1 MTLRSVILSILSLLA
16 LIFLIL
22 NWQGIMAP
30 VPVNLIVEEIQA
42 PLGLIL
48 LLILGGLWLFGIA
61 WALMQQASTL
71 VEIRKAYKEANA
83 NKSLAD
89 HAEMSRLEQ
98 TKEKLREEMVKN
110 REELLA
116 GIREAVKAP
125 TISAQD
131 AQKRLDAVEKVL
143 EKLTL
148 RIEQIAEKAQIGP
161 APELPEPVEPKKS
174 GFFGF
179 LGGSK
184 SSKEEKNASETAN
197 ASAVTAVIVKEESAS
212 KPKPEDSQPPTTEE
226 PPTKSEQPAETDKPK
241 EGFFKKMFH

>member
-1 MTLRSVILSILSLLA
+1 MTLRSVVLAILSLLA

-22 NWQGIMAP
+22 NWQGITAP

-48 LLILGGLWLFGIA
+48 LVILGGLWLFGIA

-89 HAEMSRLEQ
+89 HAEQSRLEQ
-98 TKEKLREEMVKN
+98 TKESLRQEMIKS

-116 GIREAVKAP
+116 GIKAAVEAP
-125 TISAQD
+125 TASAQD
-131 AQKRLDAVEKVL
+131 AQKRLDAVEKAL
-143 EKLTL
+143 E
-148 RIEQIAEKAQIGP
+148 P
-161 APELPEPVEPKKS
+161 APELPAPEPKKS

-184 SSKEEKNASETAN
+184 SNKPHEPSKNEIVESPVVPTAP
-197 ASAVTAVIVKEESAS
+197 AAVPEPESVPVSDKTDAAKEESAQS
-212 KPKPEDSQPPTTEE
+212 VEPTAKPKD
-226 PPTKSEQPAETDKPK
+226 
-241 EGFFKKMFH
+241 GFFKKMFH

>member
-1 MTLRSVILSILSLLA
+1 MTLRSVVLAILSLLA

-22 NWQGIMAP
+22 NWQGITAP

-48 LLILGGLWLFGIA
+48 LVILGGLWLFGIA

-89 HAEMSRLEQ
+89 HAEQSRLEQ
-98 TKEKLREEMVKN
+98 TKESLRQEMIKS

-116 GIREAVKAP
+116 GIKAAVEAP
-125 TISAQD
+125 TASAQD
-131 AQKRLDAVEKVL
+131 AQKRL
-143 EKLTL
+143 
-148 RIEQIAEKAQIGP
+148 RIEQIADKAQIGP
-161 APELPEPVEPKKS
+161 APELPASEPKKS

-184 SSKEEKNASETAN
+184 SNKPHEPSKN
-197 ASAVTAVIVKEESAS
+197 VIVESPVVPTAPAAVPEPESVPVSDKTDAAKEESAQS
-212 KPKPEDSQPPTTEE
+212 VEPTAKPKD
-226 PPTKSEQPAETDKPK
+226 
-241 EGFFKKMFH
+241 GFFKKIFH

>member
-22 NWQGIMAP
+22 NWQGITAP

-48 LLILGGLWLFGIA
+48 LVILGGLWLFGIA

-98 TKEKLREEMVKN
+98 MKEAMSAEMNRN
-110 REELLA
+110 REDLLK
-116 GIREAVKAP
+116 GLQEALAKP
-125 TISAQD
+125 TSGVEET
-131 AQKRLDAVEKVL
+131 QKRLDAVEKAL
-143 EKLTL
+143 LKLTL
-148 RIEQIAEKAQIGP
+148 RLEQLAEKAQIGP
-161 APELPEPVEPKKS
+161 APELPEPEPETKRR
-174 GFFGF
+174 FFGF
-179 LGGSK
+179 LGAGKTHKDEPSVEEAVVK
-184 SSKEEKNASETAN
+184 AQETVEQASPETKAPEASTPPEADSPTEEKT
-197 ASAVTAVIVKEESAS
+197 
-212 KPKPEDSQPPTTEE
+212 KP
-226 PPTKSEQPAETDKPK
+226 
-241 EGFFKKMFH
+241 GFFKKVFH

>member
-1 MTLRSVILSILSLLA
+1 MTLRSVVLAILSLLA

-22 NWQGIMAP
+22 NWQGITAP

-48 LLILGGLWLFGIA
+48 LVILGGLWLFGIA

-89 HAEMSRLEQ
+89 HAEQSRLEQ
-98 TKEKLREEMVKN
+98 TKESLRQEMIKS

-116 GIREAVKAP
+116 GIKAAVEAP
-125 TISAQD
+125 TASAQD
-131 AQKRLDAVEKVL
+131 AQKRLDAVEKAL
-143 EKLTL
+143 EKLSL
-148 RIEQIAEKAQIGP
+148 RIEQIADKAQIGP
-161 APELPEPVEPKKS
+161 APELPAPEPKKS
-174 GFFGF
+174 GFFVF

-184 SSKEEKNASETAN
+184 SNKPHEPSKNEIVESPVVPTAP
-197 ASAVTAVIVKEESAS
+197 AAVPEPESVPVSDKTDAAKEESSQSVEPTA
-212 KPKPEDSQPPTTEE
+212 KPKD
-226 PPTKSEQPAETDKPK
+226 
-241 EGFFKKMFH
+241 GFFKKMFH

>member
-1 MTLRSVILSILSLLA
+1 MTLRSVVLAILSLLA

-22 NWQGIMAP
+22 NWQGITAS

-48 LLILGGLWLFGIA
+48 LVILGGLWLFGIA

-89 HAEMSRLEQ
+89 HAEQSRLEQ
-98 TKEKLREEMVKN
+98 TKESLRQEMVKN

-116 GIREAVKAP
+116 GIKAAVEVP
-125 TISAQD
+125 TTSAVN
-131 AQKRLDAVEKVL
+131 AQKRLEAVEKAL
-143 EKLTL
+143 EKLSL
-148 RIEQIAEKAQIGP
+148 RIEQIADKAQIGP
-161 APELPEPVEPKKS
+161 APELPAPEPKKS

-179 LGGSK
+179 LPFLLVY
-184 SSKEEKNASETAN
+184 SSTIALPRGCSLISSAEARSAKIRSSLCPQNACT
-197 ASAVTAVIVKEESAS
+197 AVTC
-212 KPKPEDSQPPTTEE
+212 
-226 PPTKSEQPAETDKPK
+226 
-241 EGFFKKMFH
+241 GFP